1 MKRDGPLC
9 YLGMSSHRP
18 AQTHESPEPLDVSD
32 AAAVAGAFR
41 AAAEATRDDPR
52 RRGAT
57 VHLTGPGRIWVTG
70 DLHDHALNFR
80 RILRAAGLDGHDP
93 PAGDDDQV
101 LLQEVIHGPDQINGM
116 DLSVRTLARCADLK
130 RRFPQRVVVLQ
141 SNHELAQLQ
150 GERITK
156 EGVSVV
162 EAFANGLDFLY
173 GDGAED
179 VREAMQSYL
188 EGLPLAARTHPGAGG
203 GVLMTHSLPAPKRI
217 EAFDPG
223 LLDRATTEAD
233 LSPGGSAYDL
243 VWGRYHNLKITQ
255 ELARGWGVDAMVV
268 GHQPAEM
275 GWEAVADNTLI
286 LASDHGHGQ
295 ALPLD
300 ADRRYTRD
308 ELIEALVPLASIQT
322 G

>member
-1 MKRDGPLC
+1 
-9 YLGMSSHRP
+9 MSSACPPPQPPDP
-18 AQTHESPEPLDVSD
+18 AKPLDVGNAS
-32 AAAVAGAFR
+32 AVAQTFR
-41 AAAEATRDDPR
+41 AATQATLEDPR

-57 VHLTGPGRIWVTG
+57 MHLTGPGRIWVTG
-70 DLHDHALNFR
+70 DLHDHGLNLR
-80 RILRAAGLDGHDP
+80 RILRATGLDNPVG
-93 PAGDDDQV
+93 GGTDQV

-116 DLSVRTLARCADLK
+116 DLSVRMLVRCAELK

-141 SNHELAQLQ
+141 SNHELAQLR

-162 EAFANGLDFLY
+162 EAFGNGLNFLY
-173 GDGAED
+173 GDEAED
-179 VREAMQSYL
+179 VREAMQDYL
-188 EGLPLAARTHPGAGG
+188 EALPLAARTHPATGG

-217 EAFDPG
+217 DEFDKG
-223 LLDRATTEAD
+223 VLDRDTTPED
-233 LSPGGSAYDL
+233 LAPGGSAYDL

-255 ELARGWGVDAMVV
+255 ELAEAWGVDAMVV

-275 GWEAVADNTLI
+275 GWEAVAQNTLI

-295 ALPLD
+295 ALPID
-300 ADRRYTRD
+300 PEQRYTRD
-308 ELIEALVPLASIQT
+308 ELIQALVPLASVTT